1 MEAVADLFEPP
12 VWPVLATA
20 LGLVLGSFANVCVH
34 RLPRDESVIS
44 PPSHCPACNAPI
56 RPWDNVPVL
65 SWLVLRA
72 RCRDCRAPI
81 SLRYPAVEATNGAL
95 FLALGLVFGPSPRTA
110 ILMAFVTAM
119 LVLAL
124 VDLDHQ
130 ILPNALTRPG
140 IVLGLL
146 AAAATRYVPGLDEAH
161 PGGVPWPGLREA
173 ALSAAGGWAAF
184 ALVALAGRWYYG
196 EEALGQ
202 GDWKLAAMIG
212 AFLGWR
218 SLLATVFLGALAGSI
233 VGLGLMAAGRGR
245 RARIPLGTFLA
256 AAAIAVVFL
265 GPGLWG
271 LYQRAFWGGV

>member
-20 LGLVLGSFANVCVH
+20 LGLVLGSFANVCVY

-44 PPSHCPACNAPI
+44 PPSHCPACNARI

-81 SLRYPAVEATNGAL
+81 SFRYPAVEAANGAL
-95 FLALGLVFGPSPRTA
+95 FLALGLVFGPTPRTA

-146 AAAATRYVPGLDEAH
+146 AAAATRYVPGLDEVHA
-161 PGGVPWPGLREA
+161 GGVPWPGLREA

-184 ALVALAGRWYYG
+184 ALVALVGRWYYG

-271 LYQRAFWGGV
+271 LYQRVFWGGV